1 MSFFGQQKSNIP
13 QDAALDNQDR
23 IARFNEVKSENRYL
37 EMKDQRP
44 ALMQQY
50 IKQGKLADPEKTYE
64 LGEAVSFVGECMEM
78 CPEYEI
84 EEREYTNFL
93 EPFEK
98 IPGTNRVD
106 HSKAVKRYKRSA
118 AGDPPA
124 LPCDVRPPKVLFV
137 S

>member
-1 MSFFGQQKSNIP
+1 MSFFGQNNQQDSN
-13 QDAALDNQDR
+13 QDNQDR
-23 IARFNEVKSENRYL
+23 IARFNQVKSENRYL
-37 EMKDQRP
+37 EMKDKRL

-50 IKQGKLADPEKTYE
+50 IKLGKLADPEKTYE
-64 LGEAVSFVGECMEM
+64 LDGAVVFIGECMEM

-106 HSKAVKRYKRSA
+106 HTKAVKRYKRSA

-137 S
+137 CQI